1 MKKKYSIYC
10 SGGASRLF
18 KFYEVDGNLSKY
30 PLSAIVYDGGRAD
43 IEDKIKKLFPDTP
56 CEFINYDK
64 LMKPWQQ
71 SSFLSD
77 QLLLINRSYNIDYT
91 FCFGDKLLKGE
102 LLDSFRNRIINF
114 HPSVLPSFPGL
125 NAIDLALK
133 SSVQILGNTAHF
145 VTKEID
151 SGPIILQSVISKK
164 DFDSYESVLSLQ
176 VFMLEKIWNWLEED
190 LIQVVDSKVIVN
202 NSIGKAPPFFSN

>member
-18 KFYEVDGNLSKY
+18 KFYEVDGYLSKY
-30 PLSAIVYDGGRAD
+30 PLNAIVYDGGRPD
-43 IEDKIKKLFPDTP
+43 VEDKIKKLFPDTP

-64 LMKPWQQ
+64 FMKPSVQ
-71 SSFLSD
+71 SAFLSD
-77 QLLLINRSYNIDYT
+77 QLLSVNDSNHIDYT
-91 FCFGDKLLKGE
+91 FCFGDKLLKGQ
-102 LLDSFRNRIINF
+102 LLNVYNNRIINF

-125 NAIDLALK
+125 NAIDQALK

-151 SGPIILQSVISKK
+151 SGPIILQSVIPR
-164 DFDSYESVLSLQ
+164 FMFENYESVLGLQ
-176 VFMLEKIWNWLEED
+176 IDMLQIIWDLLDEEK
-190 LIQVVDSKVIVN
+190 IQVVNNEFVKIDSVSKRTVL
-202 NSIGKAPPFFSN
+202 FSA